1 MLYDYEPSPH
11 YPLSEAEVF
20 AGEILGRQSGAQDRQ
35 LKELSKTMRERFDTA
50 VQYIE
55 ARITKG
61 DDAIEQA
68 QDLEDLY
75 DAKYDEREFEALPRA
90 VACLFV
96 ALQEIGYE
104 DKKLGQL
111 QSFRYIAAGVCLRE
125 LQRYRITTFGSHSG
139 LPPMV

>member
-35 LKELSKTMRERFDTA
+35 LKELSKTMRERFDTT

-68 QDLEDLY
+68 QDFEDLY

-90 VACLFV
+90 VACLHV
-96 ALQEIGYE
+96 AIKDKGYE

-111 QSFRYIAAGVCLRE
+111 QSFRYIAVGVCLRE